1 MAVIFLVWTCQF
13 ISVSHSCSQFF
24 IFESSRALWWTPGR
38 DTLGYQPFPG
48 AGGHLCLEVGLHR
61 QAPSSREAL
70 PITLH
75 GRRCVR
81 AQPPTPSL
89 LLSNLPKSRQRT
101 VSWQWRYILKICS
114 RTTCFSF
121 VNYLFMPFVFPLQ
134 WLFLLIHKSS
144 SYSKDLD
151 LLSSV
156 IISNHCCPD
165 ICLSTLCGPSSH
177 QTY

>member
-13 ISVSHSCSQFF
+13 ISVSHSCFQFF
-24 IFESSRALWWTPGR
+24 IFESSRALWWTPGG
-38 DTLGYQPFPG
+38 DSLGNQPFPG
-48 AGGHLCLEVGLHR
+48 AGGRLYLEVGLHR
-61 QAPSSREAL
+61 QAPSFREAL
-70 PITLH
+70 PTTLH
-75 GRRCVR
+75 GRCVR

-101 VSWQWRYILKICS
+101 VSCQWKYILKICS

-121 VNYLFMPFVFPLQ
+121 VNYLFMPFVSLLQ

-165 ICLSTLCGPSSH
+165 ICLSTLCGPSSR